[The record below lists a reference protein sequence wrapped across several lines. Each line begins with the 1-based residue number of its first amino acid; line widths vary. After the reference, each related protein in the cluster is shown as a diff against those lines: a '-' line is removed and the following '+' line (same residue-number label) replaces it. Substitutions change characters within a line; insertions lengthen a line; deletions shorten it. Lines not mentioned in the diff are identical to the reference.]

1 MEMDEHFIILGLP
14 RSMTAWVSCFL
25 TCGEVFCQHE
35 LAEKMPIKDI
45 IDEIRSP
52 IFPVSGICDS
62 GLIFHWKKMVE
73 AFPNARFAY
82 IDRDSDECVDS
93 LMGLGLS
100 CKAASDIVRGPVFQ
114 SWDFCTKFKPEIF
127 EFDELQTEAGAK
139 RLWDYCAP
147 HHPLPPAHLRK
158 MMSLKVTVHPKVY
171 REAADALNVLTAQ
184 GNSIFERRDQMYR
197 DATGIPN

>member
-1 MEMDEHFIILGLP
+1 MDEHFIILGLP

-35 LAEKMPIKDI
+35 LAEKMPIEEV

-62 GLIFHWKKMVE
+62 GLLRYWRDVHR
-73 AFPNARFAY
+73 AFPNARFVLIY
-82 IDRDSDECVDS
+82 RPILDSVQS
-93 LMGLGLS
+93 LVNLGLTQES
-100 CKAASDIVRGPVFQ
+100 AGKTVGLLVDYVN
-114 SWDFCTKFKPEIF
+114 DFLDAELDHEPIT
-127 EFDELQTEAGAK
+127 FDELQTLKGAK
-139 RLWDYCAP
+139 RLWNYCAP

-171 REAADALNVLTAQ
+171 AEAAATLNQLTA
-184 GNSIFERRDQMYR
+184 
-197 DATGIPN
+197 A

>member
-1 MEMDEHFIILGLP
+1 MDEHFIILGLP

-35 LAEKMPIKDI
+35 LAEKMPIEDI

-62 GLIFHWKKMVE
+62 GLLSYHEWLRE
-73 AFPNARFAY
+73 AFPKAKY
-82 IDRDSDECVDS
+82 VWIDRPQYDAEQSFLAATGLS
-93 LMGLGLS
+93 RAQMGLIFQGWRIEKTLFLQFA
-100 CKAASDIVRGPVFQ
+100 KPAVF
-114 SWDFCTKFKPEIF
+114 T
-127 EFDELQTEAGAK
+127 FDELQTEDGAR
-139 RLWDYCAP
+139 RLWNYCAP

-171 REAADALNVLTAQ
+171 REAAEALNILTMGSLSTIAAC
-184 GNSIFERRDQMYR
+184 I
-197 DATGIPN
+197 